1 MGLYASFDIVDDF
14 GFIEATEEYG
24 IVPDY
29 SEGCE
34 AFVETFLSVA
44 RELVPVDTGFLRSSI
59 SADTDG
65 FSFCEC
71 EAFAEYAQY
80 VEYGT
85 WKMRA
90 QPYFEPALEMA
101 LATAEPYWIQAEE
114 DALLEEEM
122 LLEQEEEEQQAMQR
136 GQAGGRQQGGMPL
149 GGSILG
155 MLITLAVVAVF
166 TIVQEF
172 FRDIFG
178 DRGGGSSRRGSVG
191 EGTVYLPEIII
202 T

>member
-14 GFIEATEEYG
+14 GFIEATKEYG
-24 IVPDY
+24 IIPDY

-122 LLEQEEEEQQAMQR
+122 LLEEEEEQQAMQQGR
-136 GQAGGRQQGGMPL
+136 AGGRQQGGMSL

>member
-90 QPYFEPALEMA
+90 QPYFEPALEEA
-101 LATAEPYWIQAEE
+101 LAVAEPYWIQAEK

-136 GQAGGRQQGGMPL
+136 GQAGGRQQGGMSL
-149 GGSILG
+149 GGSIFG